1 MDKVYAV
8 FVGEQYDSEQLVS
21 LHAGFDSA
29 MKAAY
34 AVMYEAAK
42 EDGIVFAA
50 GPDGKSWRAKS
61 GHYVAV
67 ESRPLVG

>member
-8 FVGEQYDSEQLVS
+8 FQGEAYDSEELVS
-21 LHAGFDSA
+21 LHAELDSA
-29 MKAAY
+29 IFMAHI
-34 AVMYEAAK
+34 VMAEAAK
-42 EDGIVFAA
+42 SDGLVFAA

>member
-8 FVGEQYDSEQLVS
+8 FQGEAYDSEQLVS

-29 MKAAY
+29 VRAAH
-34 AVMYEAAK
+34 AVMQEAS
-42 EDGIVFAA
+42 ESDGLVFKA
-50 GPDGKSWRAKS
+50 GPDGKSWRVKS

-67 ESRPLVG
+67 ESRPLVD

>member
-8 FVGEQYDSEQLVS
+8 FQGEAYDCEQLVS

-34 AVMYEAAK
+34 AVMAAAAK
-42 EDGIVFAA
+42 EDGLLFAA
-50 GPDGKSWRAKS
+50 GPDGKSWKAKS

>member
-8 FVGEQYDSEQLVS
+8 FQGEAYDCEQLVS
-21 LHAGFDSA
+21 LHAGFASA

-34 AVMYEAAK
+34 AVMAAAAK
-42 EDGIVFAA
+42 EDGLLFAA
-50 GPDGKSWRAKS
+50 GPDGKSWKAKS

>member
-8 FVGEQYDSEQLVS
+8 FQGEAYDCEQLVS

-29 MKAAY
+29 MKAAA
-34 AVMYEAAK
+34 AVMAAAAK
-42 EDGIVFAA
+42 EDGLLFAA
-50 GPDGKSWRAKS
+50 GPDGKSWKAKS